1 MDYECTENIT
11 PILCNTECAMGLEPE
26 AHAFRIHVPYIVG
39 NAFMAT
45 VPEHPYFKELIDTV
59 FCTEKNSNMYSDLCE
74 LILNTTGP
82 CMTTQVY
89 KKAIIKSV

>member
-26 AHAFRIHVPYIVG
+26 AHAVRIHVPYIVG

-45 VPEHPYFKELIDTV
+45 VNIRNGFR
-59 FCTEKNSNMYSDLCE
+59 
-74 LILNTTGP
+74 
-82 CMTTQVY
+82 
-89 KKAIIKSV
+89 